1 MQRPLPTPKARER
14 SGDRTHRRLFE
25 TALAEFCRVGVE
37 RASIGRIAETAG
49 VSRPTFYF
57 HFPTKDHVLLELQ
70 WSFEEPISARIE
82 AAKTLDEAL
91 AALVDGLVEALG
103 ALANPEVFAEMV
115 RIYTRHAAG
124 EALADQPHY
133 LMRAV
138 AARFVEAHSA
148 GRLREGLDSERG
160 THLFLTSIFGYLSLP
175 VDIEETPRD
184 LHTLISLF
192 LAEAPSSDVKGRLGS
207 TESGGTKPS

>member
-1 MQRPLPTPKARER
+1 MQRSLPSLKARER
-14 SGDRTHRRLFE
+14 SGDRTRRRLFE
-25 TALAEFCRVGVE
+25 TALAEFRRVGVE

-70 WSFEEPISARIE
+70 WSLEEPIAARIE
-82 AAKTLDEAL
+82 RAKTLDEAL
-91 AALVDGLVEALG
+91 GALVDGLVEALG
-103 ALANPEVFAEMV
+103 ALGNPEVFAEMV
-115 RIYTRHAAG
+115 RIYTRHAAS

-138 AARFVEAHSA
+138 AARFVEAQSD
-148 GRLREGLDSERG
+148 GRLRENLDSG
-160 THLFLTSIFGYLSLP
+160 CATYLFLTSVFGYLSLP
-175 VDIEETPRD
+175 VDVEESRRD

-192 LAEAPSSDVKGRLGS
+192 VAEAR
-207 TESGGTKPS
+207 